1 MTVSGPKVRDF
12 TDKDRSLNVTVESD
26 PIYEVLMSMFVFHG
40 ESDHSEYEVAQE
52 IVDAVKERGDDP
64 LVADLKGMGSCG
76 DLGLTLV
83 GLAHEMGTPRTTQSF
98 VAQIRSLD
106 PADLRLH
113 LLRDAGIKK
122 SRGHDEATIAR
133 AAKGDEDAV
142 AELLATLSHPAQL
155 AGLLEREPET
165 MREDIAS
172 VIERFGAVVE
182 PVIAKHQAVRD
193 RDAGATRA
201 LAKTMSPDRLV
212 EKVTNGITF
221 EMQPQ
226 VSGVLLIPSVV
237 IRPWVVIAEHNTLR
251 IFSYSISDERLAAD
265 TDAPPSYLVDTFKA
279 LGDEKRLRLL
289 GVLAES
295 DMGLKELA
303 ARADIAKS
311 TAHHHLRVL
320 RSAGL
325 VRVIVSD
332 DDKRYSLRRD
342 SVPEAG
348 RLLEGF
354 LANRPTSTETEDQS

>member
-12 TDKDRSLNVTVESD
+12 TDKERSLSVTVESD
-26 PIYEVLMSMFVFHG
+26 AIYEVLMSMFVFYG
-40 ESDHSEYEVAQE
+40 ESDHSEYEVARE
-52 IVDAVKERGDDP
+52 ILDAVGEHGDDS
-64 LVADLKGMGSCG
+64 LVADLQNMGSCG

-83 GLAHEMGTPRTTQSF
+83 GLAHEMAAPRTTETF
-98 VAQIRSLD
+98 VAHLRSID
-106 PADLRLH
+106 TDELRLH
-113 LLRDAGIKK
+113 LMSSSGIKASK
-122 SRGHDEATIAR
+122 GHDEATIAR

-155 AGLLEREPET
+155 AGLLEREPDT

-172 VIERFGAVVE
+172 VIERFGKAIE
-182 PVIAKHQAVRD
+182 PVVAERQAVLD

-237 IRPWVVIAEHNTLR
+237 IRPWVVIAEHESLR
-251 IFSYSISDERLAAD
+251 IFAYSVSDERMASD

-289 GVLAES
+289 GVLAAG
-295 DMGLKELA
+295 DLGLKELA
-303 ARADIAKS
+303 IRADIAKS

-348 RLLEGF
+348 RLLETF
-354 LANRPTSTETEDQS
+354 LANRPTSTETEEQS